1 MIIISACLAGT
12 PCRYDGSAFTTE
24 FTPLLERLAASG
36 LALTVCP
43 EVLAGLATPRA
54 SCEIISGRVRTR
66 EGLDLTDR
74 FIFGCAA
81 ALERISAHGTPDLA
95 ILKSRSPSCGST
107 SIYDGTFSGTLI
119 PGSGLFAQM
128 LRRAYPALPIID
140 ETMLPD
146 QQGMLLSLRT

>member
-81 ALERISAHGTPDLA
+81 ALERISAHGTR
-95 ILKSRSPSCGST
+95 ILPSSSPVRPPAGVLPSMTGRSPV
-107 SIYDGTFSGTLI
+107 
-119 PGSGLFAQM
+119 P
-128 LRRAYPALPIID
+128 
-140 ETMLPD
+140 
-146 QQGMLLSLRT
+146 